1 VRGFDLHSGRESDV
15 VSLGEQLDKYR
26 GFGPGFDF
34 LRIFLALSVV
44 AWHSF
49 NLAKDGID
57 LEHVSIVWF
66 AGYAILF
73 TFFALSGFLIAGS
86 AQRLSLPN
94 FLINRGLRI
103 FPALVVEVLLSA
115 FILGLI
121 FTSLAPLEYLSRLE
135 TYRYLT
141 NIVGLMNFRLP
152 GVFEHNELPLV
163 NYSLWTVPYEF
174 ACYFIMSAFIS
185 FGVLRRPMLII
196 ALATT
201 LSIVGLAMVL
211 HGVTPPV
218 AGEESL
224 GKALYSFFADRGSRL
239 LVAFM
244 LGIAAYLL
252 RYRIPYSHLCFGLC
266 VAFLFGVAIIGPRD
280 WLSIPFLNVVA
291 SAPLVYVMAYLG
303 ASPLPLPAVLHE
315 RDYSYGIY
323 LYGMPIQQMMISL
336 FPEVTSPVGQL
347 ALAIPCIV
355 GFAALSW
362 QLVEL
367 PVLRQRRRFSFVA
380 RVRVVDDT
388 APAPVDGRAIVTH
401 S

>member
-1 VRGFDLHSGRESDV
+1 M
-15 VSLGEQLDKYR
+15 VSLGEQLDKHR

-57 LEHVSIVWF
+57 LEHVHIAWF

-121 FTSLAPLEYLSRLE
+121 FTSLAPLEYLSRPE

-174 ACYFIMSAFIS
+174 ACYLIMSAFMS
-185 FGVLRRPMLII
+185 FGALRRPVLII
-196 ALATT
+196 AFTAI
-201 LSIVGLAMVL
+201 LSIAGLAMVL
-211 HGVTPPV
+211 HGVTPPP
-218 AGEESL
+218 ANEGSF

-252 RYRIPYSHLCFGLC
+252 RYRIPYSHFGFGLC
-266 VAFLFGVAIIGPRD
+266 VVFLFAIAIAGPRD
-280 WLSIPFLNVVA
+280 WLGIPLLNVVA

-303 ASPLPLPAVLHE
+303 ASPLPLPAFLHE

-336 FPEVTSPVGQL
+336 FPGVTSPVSQL

-362 QLVEL
+362 HLVEL
-367 PVLRQRRRFSFVA
+367 PILRQRRRFSFVA
-380 RVRVVDDT
+380 RVRVVDDD
-388 APAPVDGRAIVTH
+388 APTSIDRRAVVTH